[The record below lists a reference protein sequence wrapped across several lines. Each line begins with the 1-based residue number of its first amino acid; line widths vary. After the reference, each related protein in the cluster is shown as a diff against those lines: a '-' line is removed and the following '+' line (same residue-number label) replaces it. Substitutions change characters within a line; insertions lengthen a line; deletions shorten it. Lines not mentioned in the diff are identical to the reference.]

1 MGVASSWLSVNQV
14 WCFFELL
21 LMHAHFTELPT
32 WKTHSANTQW
42 WKEFQLHLGGAEG
55 AVLPL
60 QQTRK
65 TLYVTM
71 MPPTQISLCLILL
84 SHGATPQNFVVR
96 ALGEDGSSTGNEV
109 ISISVQ
115 NNNTLNSVGDVNI
128 DPGLIEDELVC
139 NITQQGGPAGP
150 GRDCKLPFTF
160 NGVVSGAK

>member
-1 MGVASSWLSVNQV
+1 MFCLPANVNILGQEKKAPDLAFPACLV
-14 WCFFELL
+14 E
-21 LMHAHFTELPT
+21 TR
-32 WKTHSANTQW
+32 
-42 WKEFQLHLGGAEG
+42 KEYEG